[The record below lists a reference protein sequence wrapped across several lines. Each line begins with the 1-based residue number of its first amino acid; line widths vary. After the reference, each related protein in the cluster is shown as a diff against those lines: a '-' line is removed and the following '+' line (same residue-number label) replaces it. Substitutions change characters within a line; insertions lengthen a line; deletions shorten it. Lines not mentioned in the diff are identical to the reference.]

1 MTVDARPGSPADS
14 VDAAGTG
21 RGALERREPRF
32 WRNLLRRLRL
42 RDRRFYPLF
51 DLHARLCTG
60 AVEALLDLL
69 GDLSD
74 PRGMVREIEALEK
87 RADSIVDEVH
97 AAVRRSL
104 FPPHPRASIVAFINR
119 LDDILDLTEDAA
131 QTIHLYHVTALTPEA
146 MRLAQLAL
154 DAVRKIEQAVKML
167 SRPGQSQQ
175 ILVLCAQIDD
185 LEAEAD
191 HVLRSAMSK
200 LFREE
205 PDARELIKLRA
216 VYEVLEEL
224 TDVCKDV
231 GADMEAI
238 VLGHFGS

>member
-1 MTVDARPGSPADS
+1 MKRDLVPARA
-14 VDAAGTG
+14 
-21 RGALERREPRF
+21 ALETRTFAERPEPRF
-32 WRNLLRRLRL
+32 WRNLLLRLRL

-51 DLHARLCTG
+51 NLHAQLCTG
-60 AVEALLDLL
+60 AVEALLQLLADLN
-69 GDLSD
+69 D

-97 AAVRRSL
+97 TAVRRSL
-104 FPPHPRASIVAFINR
+104 FPPHPRAAIVDLINR

-154 DAVRKIEQAVKML
+154 DSVRLIEQAVSML
-167 SRPGQSQQ
+167 SSPERGQE
-175 ILVLCAQIDD
+175 LLALCARIDD
-185 LEAEAD
+185 LEAQAD
-191 HVLRSAMSK
+191 HVLRAAMSR
-200 LFREE
+200 LFRDE

-231 GADMEAI
+231 AAEMEAI
-238 VLGHFGS
+238 MLGHLGS

>member
-1 MTVDARPGSPADS
+1 MPVPVEAANLEPAAPEAR
-14 VDAAGTG
+14 TG
-21 RGALERREPRF
+21 PERPEPRF
-32 WRNLLRRLRL
+32 WRTLLMKLRL

-51 DLHARLCTG
+51 QLHAQLCRG
-60 AVEALLDLL
+60 AVEALLQLLADLE
-69 GDLSD
+69 D
-74 PRGMVREIEALEK
+74 PHGMVREIEALEK
-87 RADSIVDEVH
+87 RADGIVDEVH

-104 FPPHPRASIVAFINR
+104 FPPHPRSSIVDLINR

-131 QTIHLYHVTALTPEA
+131 QTVHLYHVTALTPEA

-154 DAVRKIEQAVKML
+154 DAVRQIEQAVGLL
-167 SRPGQSQQ
+167 SHPSAGQQ
-175 ILVLCAQIDD
+175 ILALCAQVDD
-185 LEAEAD
+185 LEAQAD

-231 GADMEAI
+231 SAGMEAI
-238 VLGHFGS
+238 VLGHIGS